1 MPKKIVEEKEIT
13 IAEAKKILKGEGEL
27 DPFQQ
32 RSFDYV
38 NKFSKIRASKAEK
51 LVKKLGEQ
59 FDVAK
64 GDAIQIAN
72 CMPSTVEELRVF
84 FVASKKKI
92 IMTSKLEEIL
102 KLLDKYR

>member
-1 MPKKIVEEKEIT
+1 MPRNIVEEKEIT
-13 IAEAKKILKGEGEL
+13 IAEAKKILEDEGEL

-38 NKFSKIRASKAEK
+38 NKASKIKASEAEK
-51 LVKKLGEQ
+51 LVKELGER
-59 FDVAK
+59 FEVAK
-64 GDAIQIAN
+64 DDAIQIVN
-72 CMPSTVEELRVF
+72 CLPSTVEELRVF

>member
-1 MPKKIVEEKEIT
+1 VAKKIVEEKEIT
-13 IAEAKKILKGEGEL
+13 IAEAKEILEEGGEL
-27 DPFQQ
+27 DLFQQ
-32 RSFDYV
+32 RSFDYI
-38 NKFSKIRASKAEK
+38 NKSSKIKASKAKK

-64 GDAIQIAN
+64 GDAIQIVN

-102 KLLDKYR
+102 KLLDKHR

>member
-13 IAEAKKILKGEGEL
+13 IAEAKKILEEEGEL
-27 DPFQQ
+27 NPFQQ

-38 NKFSKIRASKAEK
+38 NKSSKIEASKAEK
-51 LVKKLGEQ
+51 LVKKLSER
-59 FDVAK
+59 FDVGK
-64 GDAIQIAN
+64 GVAIQIVN